1 MSSIIVIYDGQCEFC
16 KTCINWVKKR
26 LEIEAIAFQDADL
39 AKYDLTVT
47 QCQKQ
52 VFVIEG
58 SKKYSAAA
66 AVLLLLEQRGNQLLA
81 NLLKGLGPITT
92 WGYFWVANHR
102 SSRLVRL
109 LGKFLKIL
117 T

>member
-26 LEIEAIAFQDADL
+26 LDIKAMAFTEVDL
-39 AKYDLTVT
+39 AKYDLTLA

-52 VFVIEG
+52 VFVIKG
-58 SKKYSAAA
+58 SKKYGAAA
-66 AVLLLLEQRGNQLLA
+66 AIILLLEQRGNPLLA
-81 NLLKGLGPITT
+81 NFLKVLGPVTA

-102 SSRLVRL
+102 NSWLVRL
-109 LGKFLKIL
+109 LTKFLKIL